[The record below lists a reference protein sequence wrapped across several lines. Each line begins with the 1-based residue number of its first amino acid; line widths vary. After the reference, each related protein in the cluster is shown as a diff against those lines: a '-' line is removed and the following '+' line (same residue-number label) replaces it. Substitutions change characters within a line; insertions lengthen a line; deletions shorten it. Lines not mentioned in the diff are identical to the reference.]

1 MRNGGSAI
9 YEGIA
14 DDRIRQRLLAEALT
28 SARQATEG
36 FVPASDREEIRGG
49 RPARRFLNASGGPA
63 QEAFYKA
70 PWLLSFLRDITC
82 PILVP
87 TGPLGTYSYYARP
100 GDYLA
105 IHRDIVSCDVAV
117 ITCLSDASEAHA
129 TGGMLC
135 LYPDRLFEPLS
146 TIRATPESG
155 AQKVRLK
162 PGQTIVMYGGIVPHA
177 LLPVSTGQARIVSVL
192 CYRLFPGE

>member
-1 MRNGGSAI
+1 MRDGGFAI

-14 DDRIRQRLLAEALT
+14 DNRIRKLLLAEALT

-36 FVPASDREEIRGG
+36 FVPTSDREEVRGG
-49 RPARRFLNASGGPA
+49 TPARRFLNASGGPV

-70 PWLLSFLRDITC
+70 PWLLSLLRDITS
-82 PILVP
+82 PSLVP
-87 TGPLGTYSYYARP
+87 TGPLGTYSYYARA

-129 TGGMLC
+129 SGGMLC
-135 LYPDRLFEPLS
+135 LYPERLLEPLS
-146 TIRATPESG
+146 AIRATPESG
-155 AQKVRLK
+155 ARKLRLK
-162 PGQTIVMYGGIVPHA
+162 PGQTIVMYGGIIPHA
-177 LLPVSTGQARIVSVL
+177 LLPVSRGQARIVSVL
-192 CYRLFPGE
+192 CYRLLST

>member
-1 MRNGGSAI
+1 MRDGGFAV

-14 DDRIRQRLLAEALT
+14 DVNIRKLLLGEALT
-28 SARQATEG
+28 SARQATDG
-36 FVPASDREEIRGG
+36 FVPASDREEVRGG
-49 RPARRFLNASGGPA
+49 RPARRFLNAPGGPV
-63 QEAFYKA
+63 QEAFCKET
-70 PWLLSFLRDITC
+70 WLLGFLRDITS
-82 PILVP
+82 PTLMP

-146 TIRATPESG
+146 AVRATPESG
-155 AQKVRLK
+155 AQKLRLK
-162 PGQTIVMYGGIVPHA
+162 PGQTIVMYGGIIPHA
-177 LLPVSTGQARIVSVL
+177 LLPVSRGQARIVSVL
-192 CYRLFPGE
+192 CYRLFPAE